1 MSPRRSAAR
10 PAVDD
15 NLHPIHRADRRLAEI
30 RRDAERVLLGV
41 AAGLLAAPL
50 TALIVIMVRP

>member
-30 RRDAERVLLGV
+30 RRDSERVLLGV
-41 AAGLLAAPL
+41 GASILAAQVL
-50 TALIVIMVRP
+50 SILMIMVRP